1 MSRKRR
7 WGSLV
12 AAGLAVVLVSCIF
25 PCPDGAMA
33 GEGPTGPRR
42 HREFE
47 AALQA
52 RQEVGAAEE
61 KPDEAEEPMT
71 EAELEELRDALRRVA
86 AHMGLDGGDPGV
98 QDMGDDVRGEWVGH
112 LCSHPLVSGV
122 LTLARRS
129 GQARAEAVRFI
140 VDDYRRYFTELPLWQ
155 EPDEPRYRPSVL
167 GPGGMAV
174 YPFILGRLEAVE
186 TLPLLVE
193 VIRKDQGALHGY
205 RASRGAPLP
214 DEQYVGSFHGLMLAY
229 GCDRF
234 LQEYGE
240 REELLEKCT
249 VRQRTILEEYAAF
262 RADVIE
268 RTAESARALAEVY
281 RDVGV
286 PVRPLQALPD
296 MLFFQTR
303 IMKTAGAFVEAGAQD
318 ERQCPWL
325 FDG

>member
-1 MSRKRR
+1 MIRKRR
-7 WGSLV
+7 RGSLV

-33 GEGPTGPRR
+33 GEGPTVPRGQG
-42 HREFE
+42 EFE

-61 KPDEAEEPMT
+61 KPNEAEEPMT
-71 EAELEELRDALRRVA
+71 EAELEELRDALRRLA
-86 AHMGLDGGDPGV
+86 ADMGLDGGAPDM
-98 QDMGDDVRGEWVGH
+98 QEMGDDVRGEWVGH
-112 LCSHPLVSGV
+112 LCSRALVSPV

-129 GQARAEAVRFI
+129 AQARAEAVRFI

-155 EPDEPRYRPSVL
+155 EPDEPRRPTVL
-167 GPGGMAV
+167 YPGGVAV
-174 YPFILGRLEAVE
+174 YPFMLGRLEAVE

-193 VIRKDQGALHGY
+193 VIRKDQGARHRY
-205 RASRGAPLP
+205 WASRGAPLP

-249 VRQRTILEEYAAF
+249 ARQRAILEEYAAF

-268 RTAESARALAEVY
+268 RNAELARSVAELH
-281 RDVGV
+281 REIGL
-286 PVRPLQALPD
+286 PVRPLQALPS
-296 MLFFQTR
+296 MSFFQTR
-303 IMKTAGAFVEAGAQD
+303 IMKTAVTFVEAGAQD
-318 ERQCPWL
+318 ERQ
-325 FDG
+325 